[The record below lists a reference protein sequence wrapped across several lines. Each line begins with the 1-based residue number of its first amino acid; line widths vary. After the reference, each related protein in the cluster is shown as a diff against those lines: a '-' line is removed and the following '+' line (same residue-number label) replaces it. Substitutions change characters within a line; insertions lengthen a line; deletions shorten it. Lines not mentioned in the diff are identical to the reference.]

1 MQVSVYGLSVV
12 VAEPSP
18 SPLYTGVKPGWR
30 GGGEGG
36 SVKNNWHA
44 HPCAFPMMN
53 IVCHIWKDEYIQR
66 NISVTKNNLFFLFF

>member
-30 GGGEGG
+30 GGGGG
-36 SVKNNWHA
+36 GKRQ
-44 HPCAFPMMN
+44 
-53 IVCHIWKDEYIQR
+53 E
-66 NISVTKNNLFFLFF
+66 